1 MVTDARWVR
10 RGLVIYAGLA
20 VEPFPVKMRRHLLNT
35 TETVNVLLD
44 GDTFVNMA
52 AFGVCP

>member
-1 MVTDARWVR
+1 M
-10 RGLVIYAGLA
+10 IYAGLA